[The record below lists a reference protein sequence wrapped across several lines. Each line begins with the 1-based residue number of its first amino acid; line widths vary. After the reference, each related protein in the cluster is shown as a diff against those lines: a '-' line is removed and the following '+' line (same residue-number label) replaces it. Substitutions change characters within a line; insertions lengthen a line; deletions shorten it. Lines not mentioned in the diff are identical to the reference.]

1 MASGYVLAIVYVSLV
16 LGPVGFNFFSADPK
30 VLARAAGDALPDQRL
45 GSAG

>member
-30 VLARAAGDALPDQRL
+30 VAGKSCWRRPT
-45 GSAG
+45 